1 MKTEVASDLNLA
13 SQKVQFDTYCK
24 RILGNKYILA
34 WLLKDTVKEFS
45 KMAIEKILECIEGE
59 IEIGKTAVNP
69 GETNQE
75 KITGISTEDTVPEEG
90 TVYYDLRFFAY
101 LPNGEERI
109 KLIINVEAQKS
120 FWPGYELVSRG
131 IFYGARMIS
140 AQLGTEFQ
148 IPNYND
154 IKKVYSIWIC
164 MNTPQYIGNAVS
176 EYHIVKED
184 PIPGFPERKKAYD
197 KLEVIMSGL
206 NENTDIPDEFPEI
219 LSTCFSRKLTSKEKI
234 ERLEKDYHIPMNHGL
249 GEEMKIMCNL
259 SEAIEEMGIEKGI
272 AEGKIKAYL
281 EMAEEGLIPISIAA
295 QKLKITESELRSY
308 LKNHAD
314 HL

>member
-1 MKTEVASDLNLA
+1 MKTEVARDLNLA

-184 PIPGFPERKKAYD
+184 PIPGF
-197 KLEVIMSGL
+197 SG
-206 NENTDIPDEFPEI
+206 T
-219 LSTCFSRKLTSKEKI
+219 
-234 ERLEKDYHIPMNHGL
+234 
-249 GEEMKIMCNL
+249 EE
-259 SEAIEEMGIEKGI
+259 S
-272 AEGKIKAYL
+272 
-281 EMAEEGLIPISIAA
+281 
-295 QKLKITESELRSY
+295 LR
-308 LKNHAD
+308 
-314 HL
+314 